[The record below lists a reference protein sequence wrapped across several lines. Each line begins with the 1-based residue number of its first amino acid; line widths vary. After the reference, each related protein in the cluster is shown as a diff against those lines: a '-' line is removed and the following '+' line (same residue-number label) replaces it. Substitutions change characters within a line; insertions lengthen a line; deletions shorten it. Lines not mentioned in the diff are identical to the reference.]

1 MKALGIEFI
10 LSGRTVE
17 FTPNEFLAPIKKAVS
32 ETARLKLMV
41 RTNFYNEPDTLKNSF
56 LEQWYTRR
64 DSNPRPS
71 VPKTDAL
78 IH

>member
-41 RTNFYNEPDTLKNSF
+41 RTNFYNEPDTLKNPS
-56 LEQWYTRR
+56 WNNGTPGGTRTHDPLFR
-64 DSNPRPS
+64 RQM
-71 VPKTDAL
+71 L
-78 IH
+78 